1 MVGRG
6 MADVADVLT
15 QFLTEPLRVA
25 SELTNLF
32 SGGGACVS
40 TVTPKAA
47 KGEGDRPTG
56 LSHGGVGVEE
66 EKAW

>member
-1 MVGRG
+1 

-15 QFLTEPLRVA
+15 QFLTEPLRTA
-25 SELTNLF
+25 SELTYLF
-32 SGGGACVS
+32 SGGACVS

-56 LSHGGVGVEE
+56 LSQGGVGVEE
-66 EKAW
+66 E

>member
-15 QFLTEPLRVA
+15 QFLTEPLRTA
-25 SELTNLF
+25 SELTKSFLVVT
-32 SGGGACVS
+32 CVS

-47 KGEGDRPTG
+47 RGEGDRPTG
-56 LSHGGVGVEE
+56 LSHGGVGLEV